1 MRRRWFGMLALLLG
15 GAATAQQPVTAPE
28 FFNLKTAAAIEPAA
42 PLPTPTPAPTPA
54 PATGPTSYG
63 WPQPTAPQPP
73 LPPTVLETAPTGFAA
88 LPPGGPYLLDAE
100 GMTPLPGSLE
110 ENLNREAAARRSFRY
125 CTWNDRRITLFPG
138 SLLWTPPLAEKRAA
152 RMSATAT
159 DFDRYGKNYTVDSSM
174 GMTTGLL
181 RVDTPGHDVAYQFDF
196 FAVAHLRTT
205 PQDLIVADYRFGIPL
220 TWQWG
225 DWHGK
230 LAYER
235 TQSHLGDDYLR
246 NTGLP
251 PAAKFVRNEVVA
263 GLDRNFDGLR
273 IYGTVSYAF
282 SQEGM
287 PDPTKKLRFD
297 GGFEYVMPC
306 ATGFSGSPFVA
317 CHVDAREVTGYN
329 PNAVAQVGWLWRNP
343 FQRLANVRV
352 YAEYYKGRSQFG
364 QFQYD
369 REKFYGVGI
378 AGDF

>member
-1 MRRRWFGMLALLLG
+1 MRRRWFGMLVLLAG
-15 GAATAQQPVTAPE
+15 SAATAQQPVTAPE
-28 FFNLKTAAAIEPAA
+28 YFNLKTVAVVEPAS
-42 PLPTPTPAPTPA
+42 PSTLLPAPSPA

-63 WPQPTAPQPP
+63 WPQPTAPVAPP
-73 LPPTVLETAPTGFAA
+73 SVLEAPPSGFAA

-110 ENLNREAAARRSFRY
+110 ENLNKEAAARRSFRY
-125 CTWNDRRITLFPG
+125 CTWNDLRITMFP
-138 SLLWTPPLAEKRAA
+138 STLLWTPPLAEKRAA
-152 RMSATAT
+152 RLGATAT
-159 DFDRYGKNYTVDSSM
+159 DLDRYGKNYTVDSSI
-174 GMTTGLL
+174 GTTVGLL
-181 RVDTPGHDVAYQFDF
+181 RVDTSGHDLAYQFDF

-205 PQDLIVADYRFGIPL
+205 PQDVIAADYRFGIPL

-246 NTGLP
+246 LNGLP
-251 PAAKFVRNEVVA
+251 PANKFVRNEVVL

-273 IYGTVSYAF
+273 LYGTVGYAF

-287 PDPTKKLRFD
+287 PDRSKKLRFD
-297 GGFEYVMPC
+297 GGFEYVMPQ
-306 ATGFSGSPFVA
+306 ATGFSGTPFVA
-317 CHVDAREVTGYN
+317 CHVDAREATGYN

-343 FQRLANVRV
+343 YQRLANLRV

-369 REKFYGVGI
+369 RESFYGVGI